1 MSDFYHKFRAEV
13 AAGGAVDEA
22 VSPMATRN
30 GKATGYIMI
39 ALLAYLAFKNPWTF
53 VFVVGLLISV
63 FLHEVGHF
71 STARLTGMKV
81 TQFFMGF
88 GPRVWSRTKGEVEYG
103 VRALPLGAFV
113 RIIGMNN
120 VDEVDPT
127 DESRAYRS
135 QTFPRRLLVI
145 TAGSLM
151 HMVIAFILFL
161 GVYASSGRQQNTG
174 ISTVRGLAELSSPA
188 SSAGIVVGDTL
199 ISIGGIAVTDY
210 NSVSAAIQ
218 TFSAGE
224 SISVV
229 FEHEG
234 VRQTRDVVLVQHPT
248 VPGRAYFGVMA
259 DDWGWKD
266 LGVIES
272 VGQSI
277 ADIGE
282 TITGSVKG
290 VFVALNPMNS
300 IRHLTNSPEA
310 TLETRPTTVVGISDF
325 SGTVGRSD
333 GLKGVLTLLASINV
347 FVGVFNMFP
356 LLPFDGGHAAIAI
369 YERVRSRK
377 GRPYKADINKMV
389 PVATL
394 VVGLLSLLLLTGLYL
409 DITQPLG

>member
-1 MSDFYHKFRAEV
+1 MSDFYHRFRAEV

-30 GKATGYIMI
+30 GKLTGIIMI
-39 ALLAYLAFKNPWTF
+39 GLLTYLAIKNPWTF
-53 VFVVGLLISV
+53 VFVAGLLISV

-120 VDEVDPT
+120 VDEVDPA

-151 HMVIAFILFL
+151 HMLIAFVLFF
-161 GVYASSGRQQNTG
+161 GVYTSGGRQQNTG
-174 ISTVRGLAELSSPA
+174 ISTVRGLADSTSPA

-199 ISIGGIAVTDY
+199 VSIGGISVTDY
-210 NSVSAAIQ
+210 NSVSAAIR

-224 SISVV
+224 TISVV

-234 VRQTRDVVLVQHPT
+234 ARQTREVVLVKHPSI
-248 VPGRAYFGVMA
+248 PDRAYLGVMA

-266 LGVIES
+266 LGVFES
-272 VGQSI
+272 VGQSVS
-277 ADIGE
+277 DIGS
-282 TITGSVKG
+282 TITDSVKG
-290 VFVALNPMNS
+290 VVVALNPMNS
-300 IRHLTNSPEA
+300 IRHLTKSPEA
-310 TLETRPTTVVGISDF
+310 SLETRPTTVVGVSEF

-333 GLKGVLTLLASINV
+333 GLKGVLVLLASINV

-377 GRPYKADINKMV
+377 GRLYKADINKMV
-389 PVATL
+389 PLATL

>member
-1 MSDFYHKFRAEV
+1 MSDFYHRFRAEV

-30 GKATGYIMI
+30 GKTTGIIMI
-39 ALLAYLAFKNPWTF
+39 ALLGYLAFKNPWTF
-53 VFVVGLLISV
+53 VFVLGLLLSV

-120 VDEVDPT
+120 VDEVDPA

-161 GVYASSGRQQNTG
+161 GVYASGGRQQNTG
-174 ISTVRGLAELSSPA
+174 ISTVRGLAESSSPA

-199 ISIGGIAVTDY
+199 VSIGGIVVTDY
-210 NSVSAAIQ
+210 NSVSTAIQ
-218 TFSAGE
+218 SFSAGE

-229 FEHEG
+229 FEHDG
-234 VRQTRDVVLVQHPT
+234 VRQTRDVVLVQHPSI
-248 VPGRAYFGVMA
+248 PGRAYFGVMA
-259 DDWGWKD
+259 DDWGWKN

-272 VGQSI
+272 AGQSVV
-277 ADIGE
+277 DIGT
-282 TITGSVKG
+282 TITDSVKG
-290 VFVALNPMNS
+290 VVVALNPMNS
-300 IRHLTNSPEA
+300 IRHLTKSPEA

-333 GLKGVLTLLASINV
+333 GLKGVLALLASINV

-377 GRPYKADINKMV
+377 GRLYRADINKMV
-389 PVATL
+389 PLATL

>member
-1 MSDFYHKFRAEV
+1 MSDFYHRFRAEV

-30 GKATGYIMI
+30 GKLTGVIMI
-39 ALLAYLAFKNPWTF
+39 GLLAYLAIKNPWTF
-53 VFVVGLLISV
+53 VFVAGLLVSV

-120 VDEVDPT
+120 VDEVDPA

-151 HMVIAFILFL
+151 HMVIAFVLFF
-161 GVYASSGRQQNTG
+161 GVYTSGGRQQNTG
-174 ISTVRGLAELSSPA
+174 ISTVRGLAESSSPA

-199 ISIGGIAVTDY
+199 VSIGGISVTDY
-210 NSVSAAIQ
+210 NSVSAAIR

-229 FEHEG
+229 FEHQG
-234 VRQTRDVVLVQHPT
+234 IRQTRDVVLVKHPSI
-248 VPGRAYFGVMA
+248 PDRAYLGVMA

-272 VGQSI
+272 VGQSVT
-277 ADIGE
+277 DIGT
-282 TITGSVKG
+282 TITDSVKG
-290 VFVALNPMNS
+290 VVVALNPMNS
-300 IRHLTNSPEA
+300 IRHLTKSPEA
-310 TLETRPTTVVGISDF
+310 TFETRPTTVVGVSEF

-333 GLKGVLTLLASINV
+333 GLKGVLVLLASINV

-377 GRPYKADINKMV
+377 GRMYKADINKMV
-389 PVATL
+389 PLATL

>member
-30 GKATGYIMI
+30 GKAVGFIMI
-39 ALLAYLAFKNPWTF
+39 ALLAYLAIKNPWTF
-53 VFVVGLLISV
+53 VFVIGLLISV

-71 STARLTGMKV
+71 STARLTRMKV

-120 VDEVDPT
+120 VDEVDPA

-266 LGVIES
+266 LGIIES

>member
-1 MSDFYHKFRAEV
+1 MSDFYHRFRAEV

-30 GKATGYIMI
+30 GKTTGIIMI
-39 ALLAYLAFKNPWTF
+39 ALLGYLAFKNPWTF
-53 VFVVGLLISV
+53 VFVLGLLLSV

-120 VDEVDPT
+120 VDEVDPA

-161 GVYASSGRQQNTG
+161 GVYASGGRQQNTG
-174 ISTVRGLAELSSPA
+174 ISTVRGLAESSSPA

-199 ISIGGIAVTDY
+199 VSIGGIVVTDY
-210 NSVSAAIQ
+210 NSVSTAIQ
-218 TFSAGE
+218 SFSAGE

-229 FEHEG
+229 FEHDG
-234 VRQTRDVVLVQHPT
+234 VRQTRDVVLVQHPSI
-248 VPGRAYFGVMA
+248 PGRAYFGVMA
-259 DDWGWKD
+259 DDWGWKN

-272 VGQSI
+272 VGQSVV
-277 ADIGE
+277 DIGT
-282 TITGSVKG
+282 TITDSVKG
-290 VFVALNPMNS
+290 VVVALNPMNS
-300 IRHLTNSPEA
+300 IRHLTKSPEA

-333 GLKGVLTLLASINV
+333 GLKGVLALLASINV

-377 GRPYKADINKMV
+377 GRLYKADINKMV
-389 PVATL
+389 PLATL

>member
-1 MSDFYHKFRAEV
+1 
-13 AAGGAVDEA
+13 
-22 VSPMATRN
+22 MATRN
-30 GKATGYIMI
+30 GKTVGLIMI
-39 ALLAYLAFKNPWTF
+39 ALLAYLAIKNPWTF
-53 VFVVGLLISV
+53 VFVIGLLISV

-120 VDEVDPT
+120 VDEVDPA

>member
-30 GKATGYIMI
+30 GKTVGFIMI
-39 ALLAYLAFKNPWTF
+39 ALLAYLAIKNPWTF
-53 VFVVGLLISV
+53 VFVIGLLISV

-120 VDEVDPT
+120 VDEVDPA

-161 GVYASSGRQQNTG
+161 GVYASSGRQQSTG

-290 VFVALNPMNS
+290 VVVALNPMNS
-300 IRHLTNSPEA
+300 IRHLTKSPEA

-369 YERVRSRK
+369 YERVRSRN
-377 GRPYKADINKMV
+377 GRPYRADINKMV
-389 PVATL
+389 PLATL

>member
-1 MSDFYHKFRAEV
+1 MSDIYHRFRAEV

-30 GKATGYIMI
+30 GKATGIIMI

-53 VFVVGLLISV
+53 VFVVGLLFSV

-88 GPRVWSRTKGEVEYG
+88 GPRVWSRSKGEVEYG

-120 VDEVDPT
+120 VDEVDPA

-161 GVYASSGRQQNTG
+161 GVYTSGGRQQNTG

-199 ISIGGIAVTDY
+199 VSIGGIAVTDY
-210 NSVSAAIQ
+210 NSVSTAIQ
-218 TFSAGE
+218 TFSVGE

-234 VRQTRDVVLVQHPT
+234 ARQTRDVVLAKHPT
-248 VPGRAYFGVMA
+248 IHGRAYFGLMA

-272 VGQSI
+272 VGQSVT
-277 ADIGE
+277 DIGT
-282 TITGSVKG
+282 TITDSVKG
-290 VFVALNPMNS
+290 VVIALNPMNS
-300 IRHLTNSPEA
+300 IRHLTKSPEA
-310 TLETRPTTVVGISDF
+310 TLETRPTTVVGVSDF

-333 GLKGVLTLLASINV
+333 GLKGVLVLLASINV

-369 YERVRSRK
+369 YERARSRK
-377 GRPYKADINKMV
+377 GRLYKADINKMV
-389 PVATL
+389 PLATL

>member
-30 GKATGYIMI
+30 GKTVGYIMI
-39 ALLAYLAFKNPWTF
+39 ALLAYLAIKNPWTF
-53 VFVVGLLISV
+53 VFVIGLLISV

-71 STARLTGMKV
+71 ATARLTGMKV

-120 VDEVDPT
+120 VDEVDPA

-199 ISIGGIAVTDY
+199 VSIGGIAVTDY

-290 VFVALNPMNS
+290 VVVALNPMNS
-300 IRHLTNSPEA
+300 IRHLTKSPEA

-369 YERVRSRK
+369 YERVRSRR
-377 GRPYKADINKMV
+377 GRAYTADINKMV
-389 PVATL
+389 PLATL

>member
-1 MSDFYHKFRAEV
+1 MSDFYHRFRAEV

-30 GKATGYIMI
+30 GKTTGIIMI
-39 ALLAYLAFKNPWTF
+39 ALLGYLAFKNPWTF
-53 VFVVGLLISV
+53 VFVLGLLLSV

-120 VDEVDPT
+120 VDEVDPAE
-127 DESRAYRS
+127 ESRAYRS

-161 GVYASSGRQQNTG
+161 GVYASGGRQQNTG
-174 ISTVRGLAELSSPA
+174 ISTVRGLAESSSPA

-199 ISIGGIAVTDY
+199 VSIGGIVVTDY
-210 NSVSAAIQ
+210 NSVSTAIQ
-218 TFSAGE
+218 SFSAGE

-229 FEHEG
+229 FEHDG
-234 VRQTRDVVLVQHPT
+234 VRQTRDVVLVQHPSI
-248 VPGRAYFGVMA
+248 PGRAYFGVMA
-259 DDWGWKD
+259 DDWGWKN

-272 VGQSI
+272 AGQSVV
-277 ADIGE
+277 DIGT
-282 TITGSVKG
+282 TITDSVKG
-290 VFVALNPMNS
+290 VVVALNPMNS
-300 IRHLTNSPEA
+300 IRHLTKSPEA

-333 GLKGVLTLLASINV
+333 GLKGVLALLASINV

-369 YERVRSRK
+369 YERARSRK
-377 GRPYKADINKMV
+377 GRLYRADINKMV
-389 PVATL
+389 PLATL

>member
-1 MSDFYHKFRAEV
+1 MSDFYHRFRAEV

-30 GKATGYIMI
+30 GKTTGIIMI
-39 ALLAYLAFKNPWTF
+39 ALLGYLAFKNPWTF
-53 VFVVGLLISV
+53 VFVVGLLLSV

-88 GPRVWSRTKGEVEYG
+88 GPRVWSRTRGEVEYG

-120 VDEVDPT
+120 VDEVDPA

-161 GVYASSGRQQNTG
+161 GVYASGGRQQNTG
-174 ISTVRGLAELSSPA
+174 ISTVRGLAESSSPA

-199 ISIGGIAVTDY
+199 VSIGGIAVTDY
-210 NSVSAAIQ
+210 NSVSTAIQ
-218 TFSAGE
+218 SFSVGE

-234 VRQTRDVVLVQHPT
+234 VRQTRNVVLVKHPT
-248 VPGRAYFGVMA
+248 IVGRAYFGVMA

-272 VGQSI
+272 VGQSV
-277 ADIGE
+277 ADIGT
-282 TITGSVKG
+282 TITDSVKG
-290 VFVALNPMNS
+290 VVIALNPMNS
-300 IRHLTNSPEA
+300 IRHLTKSPEA

-333 GLKGVLTLLASINV
+333 GLKGVLALLASINV

-377 GRPYKADINKMV
+377 GRVYKADINKMV
-389 PVATL
+389 PLATL

>member
-1 MSDFYHKFRAEV
+1 MSDFYHRFRAEV

-22 VSPMATRN
+22 ESPTASRN
-30 GKATGYIMI
+30 GKATGFIMI
-39 ALLAYLAFKNPWTF
+39 ALLAYLAVKSPWTF
-53 VFVVGLLISV
+53 VFVIGLLLSV

-120 VDEVDPT
+120 VDEVDPA

-161 GVYASSGRQQNTG
+161 GVYATGGRQQNTG
-174 ISTVRGLAELSSPA
+174 ISTVRGLAESSSPA
-188 SSAGIVVGDTL
+188 SSAGIAVGDTL
-199 ISIGGIAVTDY
+199 VSIGGMAVTDY
-210 NSVSAAIQ
+210 NSVSTTIQ
-218 TFSAGE
+218 TFSVGE
-224 SISVV
+224 SVSVV
-229 FEHEG
+229 FERNG
-234 VRQTRDVVLVQHPT
+234 VRQTRDVVLVEHPT

-266 LGVIES
+266 LGVLES
-272 VGQSI
+272 VGQSVT
-277 ADIGE
+277 DIGS
-282 TITGSVKG
+282 TITDSVKG
-290 VFVALNPMNS
+290 VVVALNPMNS
-300 IRHLTNSPEA
+300 IRHLTKSPEA
-310 TLETRPTTVVGISDF
+310 TLETRPTTVVGVSDF

-333 GLKGVLTLLASINV
+333 GLKGVLVLLASINV

-356 LLPFDGGHAAIAI
+356 LLPFDGGHAAIAV

-389 PVATL
+389 PLATL
-394 VVGLLSLLLLTGLYL
+394 VVGLLSLLLITGLYL

>member
-1 MSDFYHKFRAEV
+1 MSDFYHRFRAEV

-30 GKATGYIMI
+30 GKLTGIVMI
-39 ALLAYLAFKNPWTF
+39 ALLAYLAFRNPWTF
-53 VFVVGLLISV
+53 VFVAGLLISV

-120 VDEVDPT
+120 VDEVDPA

-151 HMVIAFILFL
+151 HMVIAFVLFF
-161 GVYASSGRQQNTG
+161 GVYTSGGRQQNTG
-174 ISTVRGLAELSSPA
+174 IATVRGLAELSSPA

-199 ISIGGIAVTDY
+199 VSIGGIAVTDY
-210 NSVSAAIQ
+210 NSVAKAIQ
-218 TFSAGE
+218 TFSVGE

-229 FEHEG
+229 FEHKG
-234 VRQTRDVVLVQHPT
+234 SRQTRDVELVQHPT

-259 DDWGWKD
+259 DDWGWKH

-290 VFVALNPMNS
+290 VVVALNPMNS
-300 IRHLTNSPEA
+300 IRHLTKSPDA
-310 TLETRPTTVVGISDF
+310 TLETRPTTVVGVSEF

-333 GLKGVLTLLASINV
+333 GLKGVLILLASINV

-356 LLPFDGGHAAIAI
+356 LLPFDGGHAAIAV

-377 GRPYKADINKMV
+377 GRLYKADINKMV
-389 PVATL
+389 PLATL

>member
-1 MSDFYHKFRAEV
+1 MSDLYHKFRAEV

-30 GKATGYIMI
+30 GKAVGFIMI
-39 ALLAYLAFKNPWTF
+39 ALLAYLAIKNPWIF

-120 VDEVDPT
+120 VDEVDPA

-161 GVYASSGRQQNTG
+161 GVYASSGRQQSTG

-290 VFVALNPMNS
+290 VVVALNPMNS
-300 IRHLTNSPEA
+300 IRHLTKSPEA

-377 GRPYKADINKMV
+377 GRPYRADINKMV
-389 PVATL
+389 PLATL

>member
-1 MSDFYHKFRAEV
+1 MSDFYHRFRAEV

-30 GKATGYIMI
+30 GKLTGIVMI
-39 ALLAYLAFKNPWTF
+39 ALLAYLAFRNPWTF
-53 VFVVGLLISV
+53 VFVAGLLFSV

-120 VDEVDPT
+120 VDEVDPA

-151 HMVIAFILFL
+151 HMVIAFVLFF
-161 GVYASSGRQQNTG
+161 GVYTSGGRQQNTG
-174 ISTVRGLAELSSPA
+174 IATVRGLAELSSPA

-199 ISIGGIAVTDY
+199 VSIGGIAVTDY
-210 NSVSAAIQ
+210 NSVAKAIQ
-218 TFSAGE
+218 TFSVGE

-229 FEHEG
+229 FEHKG
-234 VRQTRDVVLVQHPT
+234 SRQTRDVVLVQHPT

-259 DDWGWKD
+259 DDWGWKH

-290 VFVALNPMNS
+290 VVVALNPMNS
-300 IRHLTNSPEA
+300 IRHLTKSPDA
-310 TLETRPTTVVGISDF
+310 TLETRPTTVVGVSEF

-333 GLKGVLTLLASINV
+333 GLKGVLVLLASINV

-356 LLPFDGGHAAIAI
+356 LLPFDGGHAAIAV

-377 GRPYKADINKMV
+377 GRLYKADINKMV
-389 PVATL
+389 PLATL

>member
-1 MSDFYHKFRAEV
+1 MSDFYHRFRAEV

-30 GKATGYIMI
+30 GKLTGIIMI
-39 ALLAYLAFKNPWTF
+39 GLLTYLAIKNPWTF
-53 VFVVGLLISV
+53 VFVAGLLISV

-113 RIIGMNN
+113 RIIGVNN
-120 VDEVDPT
+120 VDEVDPA

-151 HMVIAFILFL
+151 HMLIAFVLFF
-161 GVYASSGRQQNTG
+161 GVYTSGGRQQNTG
-174 ISTVRGLAELSSPA
+174 ISTVRGLADSTSPA

-199 ISIGGIAVTDY
+199 VSIGGISVTDY
-210 NSVSAAIQ
+210 NSVSAAIR

-224 SISVV
+224 TISVV

-234 VRQTRDVVLVQHPT
+234 ARQTRDVVLVKHPSI
-248 VPGRAYFGVMA
+248 PDRAYLGVMA

-266 LGVIES
+266 LGVFES
-272 VGQSI
+272 VGQSVS
-277 ADIGE
+277 DIGS
-282 TITGSVKG
+282 TITDSVKG
-290 VFVALNPMNS
+290 VVVALNPMNS
-300 IRHLTNSPEA
+300 IRHLTKSPEA
-310 TLETRPTTVVGISDF
+310 TLETRPTTVVGVSEF

-333 GLKGVLTLLASINV
+333 GLKGVLVLLASINV

-377 GRPYKADINKMV
+377 GRLYKADINKMV
-389 PVATL
+389 PLATL

>member
-1 MSDFYHKFRAEV
+1 MSDFYHRFRAEV

-30 GKATGYIMI
+30 GKTTGIIMI
-39 ALLAYLAFKNPWTF
+39 ALLGYLAFKNPWTF
-53 VFVVGLLISV
+53 VFVLGLLLSV

-120 VDEVDPT
+120 VDEVDPA

-161 GVYASSGRQQNTG
+161 GVYASGGRQQNTG
-174 ISTVRGLAELSSPA
+174 ISTVRGLAESSSPA

-199 ISIGGIAVTDY
+199 VSIGGIAVTDY

-218 TFSAGE
+218 SFSAGE

-229 FEHEG
+229 FEHDG
-234 VRQTRDVVLVQHPT
+234 VRQTRDVVLVQHPSI
-248 VPGRAYFGVMA
+248 PGRAYFGVMA
-259 DDWGWKD
+259 DDWGWKN

-272 VGQSI
+272 VGQSVV
-277 ADIGE
+277 DIGT
-282 TITGSVKG
+282 TITDSVKG
-290 VFVALNPMNS
+290 VVVALNPMNS
-300 IRHLTNSPEA
+300 IRHLTKSPEA

-333 GLKGVLTLLASINV
+333 GLKGVLALLASINV

-377 GRPYKADINKMV
+377 GRLYRADINKMV
-389 PVATL
+389 PLATL

>member
-1 MSDFYHKFRAEV
+1 MSDFYHRFRAEV
-13 AAGGAVDEA
+13 ATGGAVDEA

-30 GKATGYIMI
+30 GKTTGIIMI
-39 ALLAYLAFKNPWTF
+39 ALLGYLAFKNPWTF
-53 VFVVGLLISV
+53 VFVLGLLLSV

-120 VDEVDPT
+120 VDEVDPA

-161 GVYASSGRQQNTG
+161 GVYASGGRQQNTG
-174 ISTVRGLAELSSPA
+174 ISTVRGLAESSSPA

-199 ISIGGIAVTDY
+199 VSIGGIVVTDY
-210 NSVSAAIQ
+210 NSVSTAIQ
-218 TFSAGE
+218 SFSAGE

-229 FEHEG
+229 FEHDG
-234 VRQTRDVVLVQHPT
+234 VRQTRDVVLVQHPSI
-248 VPGRAYFGVMA
+248 PGRAYFGVMA
-259 DDWGWKD
+259 DDWGWKN

-272 VGQSI
+272 AGQSVV
-277 ADIGE
+277 DIGT
-282 TITGSVKG
+282 TITDSVKG
-290 VFVALNPMNS
+290 VVVALNPMNS
-300 IRHLTNSPEA
+300 IRHLTKSPEA

-333 GLKGVLTLLASINV
+333 GLKGVLALLASINV

-369 YERVRSRK
+369 YERARSRK
-377 GRPYKADINKMV
+377 GRLYRADINKMV
-389 PVATL
+389 PLATL

>member
-1 MSDFYHKFRAEV
+1 MSDLYHKFRAEV

-30 GKATGYIMI
+30 GKAVGFIMI
-39 ALLAYLAFKNPWTF
+39 ALLAYLAIKNPWTF

-120 VDEVDPT
+120 VDEVDPA

-135 QTFPRRLLVI
+135 QTVPRRLLVI

-300 IRHLTNSPEA
+300 IRHLTKSPEA

-389 PVATL
+389 PLATL

>member
-1 MSDFYHKFRAEV
+1 MSDFYHRFRAEV

-30 GKATGYIMI
+30 GKTTGIIMI
-39 ALLAYLAFKNPWTF
+39 ALLGYLAFKNPWTF
-53 VFVVGLLISV
+53 VFVLGLLLSV

-120 VDEVDPT
+120 VDEVDPA

-161 GVYASSGRQQNTG
+161 GVYASGGRQQNTG
-174 ISTVRGLAELSSPA
+174 ISTVRGLAESSSPA

-199 ISIGGIAVTDY
+199 VSIGGIVVTDY

-218 TFSAGE
+218 SFSAGE

-229 FEHEG
+229 FEHDG
-234 VRQTRDVVLVQHPT
+234 VRQTRDVVLVQHPSI
-248 VPGRAYFGVMA
+248 PGRAYFGVMA
-259 DDWGWKD
+259 DDWGWKN

-272 VGQSI
+272 AGQSVV
-277 ADIGE
+277 DIGT
-282 TITGSVKG
+282 TITDSVKG
-290 VFVALNPMNS
+290 VVVALNPMNS
-300 IRHLTNSPEA
+300 IRHLTKSPEA

-333 GLKGVLTLLASINV
+333 GLKGVLALLASINV

-369 YERVRSRK
+369 YERARSRK
-377 GRPYKADINKMV
+377 GRLYRADINKMV
-389 PVATL
+389 PLATL

>member
-22 VSPMATRN
+22 VSPMATLN
-30 GKATGYIMI
+30 GKVTGFIMI
-39 ALLAYLAFKNPWTF
+39 ALLAYLGYKNPWTF
-53 VFVVGLLISV
+53 VFVIGLLLSV

-103 VRALPLGAFV
+103 VRTLPLGAFV

-120 VDEVDPT
+120 VDEVDPA

-161 GVYASSGRQQNTG
+161 GVYASGGRQQNTG
-174 ISTVRGLAELSSPA
+174 VSTVRGLAESTSPA
-188 SSAGIVVGDTL
+188 SSAGIAIGDTL
-199 ISIGGIAVTDY
+199 VSIGGIAVTDY
-210 NSVSAAIQ
+210 SSVSSAIQ
-218 TFSAGE
+218 SFSVGE

-234 VRQTRDVVLVQHPT
+234 VRQTRDVVLAKHPN
-248 VPGRAYFGVMA
+248 VAGRAYLGVMA
-259 DDWGWKD
+259 DDWGWKH

-277 ADIGE
+277 SDIGT

-290 VFVALNPMNS
+290 VVVALNPMNS
-300 IRHLTNSPEA
+300 IRHLTKSPEA

-333 GLKGVLTLLASINV
+333 GLKGVLILLASINV

-377 GRPYKADINKMV
+377 GRLYRADINKMV
-389 PVATL
+389 PLATL

>member
-13 AAGGAVDEA
+13 AAGGAVDET

-30 GKATGYIMI
+30 GKVTGIIMI
-39 ALLAYLAFKNPWTF
+39 ALLAYLAVKNPWTF
-53 VFVVGLLISV
+53 VFVVGLLLSV

-88 GPRVWSRTKGEVEYG
+88 GPRVWSRSKGEVEYG

-120 VDEVDPT
+120 VDEVDPA

-151 HMVIAFILFL
+151 HMVIAFALFFA
-161 GVYASSGRQQNTG
+161 VYTSGGRQQNTG
-174 ISTVRGLAELSSPA
+174 ISTVRGIAESSSPA
-188 SSAGIVVGDTL
+188 SSAGIVVGDT
-199 ISIGGIAVTDY
+199 IVSIGGIAVSNY
-210 NSVSAAIQ
+210 NTVAAAIQ
-218 TFSAGE
+218 SFSAGE

-229 FEHEG
+229 FEHDG
-234 VRQTRDVVLVQHPT
+234 VRQTRDVVLANHPS
-248 VPGRAYFGVMA
+248 VPGRAYLGVMA
-259 DDWGWKD
+259 DDWGWEQ
-266 LGVIES
+266 LGVFES

-277 ADIGE
+277 SDIGN

-290 VFVALNPMNS
+290 VVVALNPINS
-300 IRHLTNSPEA
+300 IRHLTKSPEA
-310 TLETRPTTVVGISDF
+310 TLETRPTTVVGISEF

-333 GLKGVLTLLASINV
+333 GLKGVLVLLASINV

-377 GRPYKADINKMV
+377 GKLYRADINKMV
-389 PVATL
+389 PLATL

-409 DITQPLG
+409 DITQPIG

>member
-30 GKATGYIMI
+30 GKATGFIMI
-39 ALLAYLAFKNPWTF
+39 ALLAYLAYKNPWTF
-53 VFVVGLLISV
+53 VFVIGLLLSV

-120 VDEVDPT
+120 VDEVDPA

-161 GVYASSGRQQNTG
+161 GVYASGGRQQNTG
-174 ISTVRGLAELSSPA
+174 VSTVRGLAESTSPA
-188 SSAGIVVGDTL
+188 STAGIAIGDTL
-199 ISIGGIAVTDY
+199 VSIGGIAVSDY
-210 NSVSAAIQ
+210 NSVSSAIQ
-218 TFSAGE
+218 SFSVGE

-234 VRQTRDVVLVQHPT
+234 VRQTREVVLVQHPT
-248 VPGRAYFGVMA
+248 IAGRAYFGVMA
-259 DDWGWKD
+259 DGWGWKD

-277 ADIGE
+277 SDIGT
-282 TITGSVKG
+282 TITDSVKG
-290 VFVALNPMNS
+290 VVVALNPMNS
-300 IRHLTNSPEA
+300 IRHLTKSPEA

-377 GRPYKADINKMV
+377 GRLYRADINKMV
-389 PVATL
+389 PLATL

>member
-1 MSDFYHKFRAEV
+1 MSDFYHRFRAEV

-30 GKATGYIMI
+30 GKLTGIIMI
-39 ALLAYLAFKNPWTF
+39 GLLTYLAIKNPWTF
-53 VFVVGLLISV
+53 VFVAGLLISV

-120 VDEVDPT
+120 VDEVDPA

-151 HMVIAFILFL
+151 HMLIAFVLFF
-161 GVYASSGRQQNTG
+161 GVYTSGGRQQNTG
-174 ISTVRGLAELSSPA
+174 ISTVRGLADSTSPA

-199 ISIGGIAVTDY
+199 VSIGGISVTDY
-210 NSVSAAIQ
+210 NSVSAAIR

-224 SISVV
+224 TISVV

-234 VRQTRDVVLVQHPT
+234 ARQTRDVVLVKHPSI
-248 VPGRAYFGVMA
+248 PDRAYLGVMA

-266 LGVIES
+266 LGVFES
-272 VGQSI
+272 VGQSVS
-277 ADIGE
+277 DIGS
-282 TITGSVKG
+282 TITDSVKG
-290 VFVALNPMNS
+290 VVVALNPMNS
-300 IRHLTNSPEA
+300 IRHLTKSPEA
-310 TLETRPTTVVGISDF
+310 TLETRPTTVVGVSEF

-333 GLKGVLTLLASINV
+333 GLKGVLVLLASINV

-377 GRPYKADINKMV
+377 GRMYKADINKMV
-389 PVATL
+389 PLATL